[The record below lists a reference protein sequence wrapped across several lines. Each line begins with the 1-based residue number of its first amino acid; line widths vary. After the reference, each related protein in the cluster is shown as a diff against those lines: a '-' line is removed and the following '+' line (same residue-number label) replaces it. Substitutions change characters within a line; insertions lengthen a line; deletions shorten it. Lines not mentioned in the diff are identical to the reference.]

1 MSFGKTVKPNS
12 LFGQSNLGGNQ
23 QQNSSLLGGQ
33 TIPQSTNSLF
43 GGQTTNSAFGD
54 LTKSTNSVFGS
65 QTTNSVFGDPTK
77 STNPVFGGQTT
88 QPTNSVVGQATQPT
102 NSLFGGQAT
111 QPTNSVVSQ
120 ARQPTNSLFGGQTTQ
135 PTNSLFGVQQPS
147 NNSIVGGQTNPQST
161 LLNEQ
166 VTQNLVI
173 QTILELSRKVEAL
186 SEQVKNLSLPPSTS
200 NNEKKILVA
209 CNHHEHILYET
220 TPEKITGLLNSHPS
234 TILEKNSYING
245 FKCDVCG
252 VDYKPQ
258 THMYHCEMC
267 EQTNKLYDI
276 CENCIRKSLKLV

>member
-1 MSFGKTVKPNS
+1 M
-12 LFGQSNLGGNQ
+12 
-23 QQNSSLLGGQ
+23 
-33 TIPQSTNSLF
+33 
-43 GGQTTNSAFGD
+43 
-54 LTKSTNSVFGS
+54 
-65 QTTNSVFGDPTK
+65 
-77 STNPVFGGQTT
+77 
-88 QPTNSVVGQATQPT
+88 
-102 NSLFGGQAT
+102 
-111 QPTNSVVSQ
+111 
-120 ARQPTNSLFGGQTTQ
+120 
-135 PTNSLFGVQQPS
+135 
-147 NNSIVGGQTNPQST
+147 
-161 LLNEQ
+161 
-166 VTQNLVI
+166 
-173 QTILELSRKVEAL
+173 